1 MSITLKPL
9 PYASD
14 ALAPHM
20 SAETLELHH
29 GKHHR
34 SYVDNLNRLIEN
46 TAQAN
51 MPLEEII
58 RLSEG
63 KVFNNAAQVW
73 NHDFFWNS
81 LTPGGGGAPGGEL
94 GRRISDAFGSHEK
107 FATEFAAAAAGQF
120 GSGWAW
126 LVVRNGRLAI
136 TTTSNADL
144 PLKHDEHALLTLDV
158 WEHAYYVDH
167 RNQRPRYIQTFLDH
181 LANWNFAQA
190 NLSKA
195 A

>member
-1 MSITLKPL
+1 MPITLKPL
-9 PYASD
+9 PYPTQ

-34 SYVDNLNRLIEN
+34 TYVDNLNRLIES

-51 MPLEEII
+51 MSLDEII
-58 RLSEG
+58 RGSEG
-63 KVFNNAAQVW
+63 KVFNNAAQIW

-81 LTPGGGGAPGGEL
+81 MTPGGGGPPGGEV
-94 GRRISDAFGSHEK
+94 GRRIGEAFGSYEK
-107 FATEFAAAAAGQF
+107 FASEFSAAAAGQF

-126 LVVRNGRLAI
+126 LVLRNGQLAV
-136 TTTSNADL
+136 TATSNADL
-144 PLKHDEHALLTLDV
+144 PLKHGEQALLTLDV

-181 LANWNFAQA
+181 LVNWTFVQE

-195 A
+195 

>member
-1 MSITLKPL
+1 MPITLKPL
-9 PYASD
+9 PYPRE

-29 GKHHR
+29 GKHHQA
-34 SYVDNLNRLIEN
+34 YVDNLNKFIQG

-51 MPLEEII
+51 SSLEEII
-58 RLSEG
+58 KSSEG

-73 NHDFFWNS
+73 NHDFFWKS
-81 LTPGGGGAPGGEL
+81 MTPGGGGPPGGEL
-94 GRRISDAFGSHEK
+94 SRRIADAFGSYEK
-107 FATEFAAAAAGQF
+107 FAAEFAAAAAGQF

-126 LVVRNGRLAI
+126 LVLRGGKLAI

-144 PLKHDEHALLTLDV
+144 PMKHDETALLTLDV

-167 RNQRPRYIQTFLDH
+167 RNQRPRFIQTFLDH
-181 LANWNFAQA
+181 LVHWNFVEE
-190 NLSKA
+190 NLAKA
-195 A
+195 

>member
-1 MSITLKPL
+1 MPITLKPL
-9 PYASD
+9 PYPLG

-20 SAETLELHH
+20 SGETLELHH

-34 SYVDNLNRLIEN
+34 TYVDNLNRLIES

-51 MPLEEII
+51 MSLEDII
-58 RLSEG
+58 RGSEG
-63 KVFNNAAQVW
+63 KVFNNAAQIW

-81 LTPGGGGAPGGEL
+81 MTPGGGGPPGGEL
-94 GRRISDAFGSHEK
+94 ARRIGDAFGSFEK
-107 FATEFAAAAAGQF
+107 FSSEFSAAAAGQF

-126 LVVRNGRLAI
+126 LVLRNGQLAI
-136 TTTSNADL
+136 TATSNADL
-144 PLKHDEHALLTLDV
+144 PLKHGEQALLTLDV

-181 LANWNFAQA
+181 LVNWNFVQQ

-195 A
+195 

>member
-9 PYASD
+9 PYTRE

-29 GKHHR
+29 GKHHQA
-34 SYVDNLNRLIEN
+34 YVDNLNRLIEGSP
-46 TAQAN
+46 QAN
-51 MPLEEII
+51 KSLEEII
-58 RLSEG
+58 KSSEG

-73 NHDFFWNS
+73 NHDFFWKS
-81 LTPGGGGAPGGEL
+81 MTPGGGGPPGGEL
-94 GRRISDAFGSHEK
+94 ARRISDAFGSYEK
-107 FATEFAAAAAGQF
+107 FASEFSAAAAGQF

-126 LVVRNGRLAI
+126 LVLRGGKLAI

-144 PLKHDEHALLTLDV
+144 PMKHDETALLTLDV

-181 LANWNFAQA
+181 LVHWNFVEE
-190 NLSKA
+190 NLAKA
-195 A
+195 